1 MATLIKNLEAENS
14 NWQQV
19 IYDATGILVSYISRG
34 KNKWIQLISNCG
46 YVDLDWIGD
55 EENGT
60 DPTGISEMIDYLSQE
75 DDQLDLLRD
84 AQVNDYKKSDI
95 FWGLYDCV
103 ILPKRTSGQ
112 RQKFNS
118 PVEQADGSLCFNHD
132 DYYIR
137 TLSLEGESI
146 IWDYDL
152 VDYEDNCGETKILG
166 VSLEQCITIIT
177 AELEEV
183 VKSISNENTISDDS
197 YVMFAP
203 DFSLKRSVPSSLAE
217 LKDQFDSLKIYG

>member
-1 MATLIKNLEAENS
+1 M
-14 NWQQV
+14 
-19 IYDATGILVSYISRG
+19 VSYISRG

-60 DPTGISEMIDYLSQE
+60 DPTGISEMIDYLSQ
-75 DDQLDLLRD
+75 
-84 AQVNDYKKSDI
+84 
-95 FWGLYDCV
+95 
-103 ILPKRTSGQ
+103 
-112 RQKFNS
+112 
-118 PVEQADGSLCFNHD
+118 
-132 DYYIR
+132 
-137 TLSLEGESI
+137 
-146 IWDYDL
+146 
-152 VDYEDNCGETKILG
+152 ETKILG

-203 DFSLKRSVPSSLAE
+203 DFSLKRSVLSSLAE

>member
-95 FWGLYDCV
+95 FWGL
-103 ILPKRTSGQ
+103 
-112 RQKFNS
+112 
-118 PVEQADGSLCFNHD
+118 
-132 DYYIR
+132 
-137 TLSLEGESI
+137 
-146 IWDYDL
+146 
-152 VDYEDNCGETKILG
+152 
-166 VSLEQCITIIT
+166 
-177 AELEEV
+177 
-183 VKSISNENTISDDS
+183 
-197 YVMFAP
+197 
-203 DFSLKRSVPSSLAE
+203 
-217 LKDQFDSLKIYG
+217 